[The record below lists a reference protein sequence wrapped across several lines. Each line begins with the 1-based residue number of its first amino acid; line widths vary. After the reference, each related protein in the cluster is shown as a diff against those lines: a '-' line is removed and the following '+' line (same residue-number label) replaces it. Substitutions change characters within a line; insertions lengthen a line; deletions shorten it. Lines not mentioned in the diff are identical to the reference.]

1 MPSFWPMNLARK
13 SEEEESR
20 QAAAGKGISCCQVE
34 SIVAVDDRGQMVLP
48 KDVRDKA
55 GIHSGDKLALISW
68 KKEGKTC
75 CILLIKA
82 ENLADLA
89 RSFLG
94 PMVEELTSN

>member
-1 MPSFWPMNLARK
+1 VPINLVRK

-20 QAAAGKGISCCQVE
+20 QAAAKGICCCQVE

-48 KDVRDKA
+48 KDVREKA

-82 ENLADLA
+82 ENLADLT

-94 PMVEELTSN
+94 PWFRS

>member
-1 MPSFWPMNLARK
+1 MGRK
-13 SEEEESR
+13 SEEEASG
-20 QAAAGKGISCCQVE
+20 QADAGKEISCCQVE
-34 SIVAVDDRGQMVLP
+34 SIVAVDERGQMVLP

-55 GIHSGDKLALISW
+55 GIRSGDKLALISW

-75 CILLIKA
+75 CILLVKA
-82 ENLADLA
+82 ENIARLA